1 MNISSLQN
9 INNFLPT
16 QKISNS
22 VDGNSY
28 NVIGNQDI
36 LSFSQILSDVSGNVT
51 NVSVG
56 PEPPQWDS
64 KVQQGL
70 SQIGYGEMVILMPKS
85 LQKKMETNPEFAEE
99 VLKKV
104 QKWKEDYDRED
115 NAIAA
120 SLGYNPE
127 LNQLSKSYCIQ
138 LDENGNVGDHTVV
151 GGGLDEPHSEESKEV
166 KKDDEHNH
174 ITMKKVVKKGTS
186 LQTNTIIEANDYS
199 TEFEKVAPYLIEL
212 RMNKK

>member
-51 NVSVG
+51 NVSDMFQTTFSNYNVQTKVGNCNVPWESWDRNDFPIWKYFQKNTSAECLNNWRGVG

-120 SLGYNPE
+120 SL
-127 LNQLSKSYCIQ
+127 
-138 LDENGNVGDHTVV
+138 
-151 GGGLDEPHSEESKEV
+151 
-166 KKDDEHNH
+166 
-174 ITMKKVVKKGTS
+174 
-186 LQTNTIIEANDYS
+186 
-199 TEFEKVAPYLIEL
+199 
-212 RMNKK
+212 